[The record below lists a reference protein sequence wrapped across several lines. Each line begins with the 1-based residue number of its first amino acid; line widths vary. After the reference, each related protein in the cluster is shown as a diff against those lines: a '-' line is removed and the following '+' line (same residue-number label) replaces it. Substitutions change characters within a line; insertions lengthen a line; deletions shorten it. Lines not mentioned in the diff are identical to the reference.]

1 MGKISNK
8 ILGSKGFG
16 YDSIFIPDSYSITFG
31 QMAKRKKINLDH
43 RYLAFKKLK
52 KEIKTL

>member
-16 YDSIFIPDSYSITFG
+16 YDSIFIPDTHSITFG